1 MGPIFILWVRRN
13 TKNKNGLM
21 EYENMEWVQF
31 LFNESVMQEKIH
43 MVTIIYSIK

>member
-31 LFNESVMQEKIH
+31 LFFGLEETQR
-43 MVTIIYSIK
+43 IKMD